1 MMAVFKKTLRLAVL
15 SAALMLLPHLT
26 AADSTAVVREAMVI
40 EIEGAIGSGA
50 SAFLTRAVIAA
61 EDRGSVILVIRLDTP
76 GGLSTSMKTMA
87 KTILNSPVPIVVYV
101 APKGAS
107 AASAGV
113 LITIAAHVAAMSP
126 GTNIGAAHPVQSD
139 GSDIQKT
146 METKVVN
153 DMASYGRGIA
163 ADKGRNAEWVEKAI
177 RESVSITADEAVS
190 NNVVDLIA
198 TDMDDLLAKIDGREI
213 NFKNG
218 TIRLDTKSLAEYYY
232 KPRVIDKILMLI
244 SDPTIMT
251 MLLGIGLLGLW
262 VEITHPGAIF
272 PGVIGGISLILAFFS
287 MQTLPVNYAGLLL
300 IALGV
305 IFFIAEIKVASYGL
319 LSLGGVIS
327 LTLGSMMFFKDL
339 GLSYMGI
346 ILFVLIISAFFIFV
360 GWLAYKAQRSRPRSG
375 ANPLIGETGVVKKTL
390 APEGMVFVHGE
401 YWSAISDTPIEA
413 GDDVRVEEV
422 NGLTLKVTKA

>member
-1 MMAVFKKTLRLAVL
+1 MRAVFRKTLRLAVL
-15 SAALMLLPHLT
+15 SAALMVLPHLT
-26 AADSTAVVREAMVI
+26 AVDSMAVVLEAMI
-40 EIEGAIGSGA
+40 IDIDGTIGSGA
-50 SAFLTRAVIAA
+50 STFLTRAVKAA
-61 EDRGSVILVIRLDTP
+61 EDRGSVILIIRLDTP
-76 GGLSTSMKTMA
+76 GGLSASMKTMA

-198 TDMDDLLAKIDGREI
+198 TDMHDLLAKIDGREI

-218 TIRLDTKSLAEYYY
+218 TIRLYTKSLSEYYY

-244 SDPTIMT
+244 SDPTIMSI
-251 MLLGIGLLGLW
+251 LLGIGLLGLW

-319 LSLGGVIS
+319 LSLGGVIA

>member
-15 SAALMLLPHLT
+15 SAALMVLPHLT
-26 AADSTAVVREAMVI
+26 TADSMAVVLEAMI
-40 EIEGAIGSGA
+40 IDIDGTIGSGA
-50 SAFLTRAVIAA
+50 STFLTRAVKAA

-76 GGLSTSMKTMA
+76 GGLSASMKTMA

-198 TDMDDLLAKIDGREI
+198 TDMHDLLAKIDGREI

-218 TIRLDTKSLAEYYY
+218 TIRLNTKSLSEYYY
-232 KPRVIDKILMLI
+232 KPRVIDNILMLI
-244 SDPTIMT
+244 SDPTIMSI
-251 MLLGIGLLGLW
+251 LLGIGLLGLW

-319 LSLGGVIS
+319 LSLGGVIA

-346 ILFVLIISAFFIFV
+346 ILFILIISAFFIFV
-360 GWLAYKAQRSRPRSG
+360 GWLAYKAQRARPRNG
-375 ANPLIGETGVVKKTL
+375 ANPLIGDTGIVIKTL
-390 APEGMVFVHGE
+390 APEGLVFIHGE
-401 YWSAISDTPIEA
+401 YWSAASDTPIEA
-413 GDDVRVEEV
+413 GENVRVEAV
-422 NGLTLKVTKA
+422 HGLTLKVTKA

>member
-1 MMAVFKKTLRLAVL
+1 MALIWKTLRLAVL
-15 SAALMLLPHLT
+15 SAGLLLLPQLV
-26 AADSTAVVREAMVI
+26 ARDSMAVVREAMI
-40 EIEGAIGSGA
+40 IDINGTIGSGA
-50 SAFLTRAVIAA
+50 STFLTRAVKAA
-61 EDRGSVILVIRLDTP
+61 GERGSVILIIRLDTP

-146 METKVVN
+146 LETKVVN

-163 ADKGRNAEWVEKAI
+163 VDKGRNAEWVEKAI

-190 NNVVDLIA
+190 NNVVDLVA
-198 TDMDDLLAKIDGREI
+198 TDMDDLLAKIDGRELH
-213 NFKNG
+213 FKNG
-218 TIRLDTKSLAEYYY
+218 TIRLDTKSLSEYYY
-232 KPRVIDKILMLI
+232 KPRVIDNILMLI

-251 MLLGIGLLGLW
+251 ILFGIGLLGLW
-262 VEITHPGAIF
+262 VEITHPGAVF

-287 MQTLPVNYAGLLL
+287 MQTLPVDYAGLLL

-319 LSLGGVIS
+319 LSLGGIIAF
-327 LTLGSMMFFKDL
+327 TLGSMMFFKDL

-346 ILFVLIISAFFIFV
+346 ILFILIISGFFIFV
-360 GWLAYKAQRSRPRSG
+360 GWLAYKAQRTRPRSG
-375 ANPLIGETGVVKKTL
+375 ANPLIGDTGIVKKTL
-390 APEGMVFVHGE
+390 APEGMVFMHGE
-401 YWSAISDTPIEA
+401 YWSAVSDTPIEA
-413 GDDVRVEEV
+413 GENVRVEEV
-422 NGLTLKVTKA
+422 HGLTLKVTKA